1 MEVGSE
7 FIVEP
12 VLKQLQKYH
21 PQVRRYREEQNQNT
35 KRPCFFVDQM
45 PLGSERQ
52 MLGRARREYRIR
64 ITYLCEQTL
73 AEPKKHLREM
83 GTSLLEEFQFLEL
96 GSGHSVFGRN
106 LEFEIVDGELL
117 FTAEFPVHLIPKETP
132 QPQMHNLGTNTG
144 LKN

>member
-1 MEVGSE
+1 VEVGSE

-35 KRPCFFVDQM
+35 KRPCFFVEQM

-52 MLGRARREYRIR
+52 MFGRVRREYRIR
-64 ITYLCEQTL
+64 ITYLCELEL
-73 AEPKKHLREM
+73 AEPKKHLREV
-83 GTSLLEEFQFLEL
+83 GTALLEEFQLLEL
-96 GSGHSVFGRN
+96 GNGQSIFGRN
-106 LEFEIVDGELL
+106 AEFEIVNGELL
-117 FTAEFPVHLIPKETP
+117 FTVEFPAHLTPQQTP
-132 QPQMHNLGTNTG
+132 QPQMHNFETNPS